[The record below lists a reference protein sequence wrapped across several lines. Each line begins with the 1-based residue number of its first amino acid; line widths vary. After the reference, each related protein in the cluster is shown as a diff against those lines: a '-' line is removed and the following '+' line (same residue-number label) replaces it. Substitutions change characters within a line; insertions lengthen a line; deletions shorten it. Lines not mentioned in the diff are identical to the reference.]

1 MVLLQLLTG
10 SGVEEKQFVQI
21 IGALKLT
28 SAMSDPEFE
37 VILNLFDRVCEKK
50 VIYSKETCELCIG
63 MLSQM
68 QVKNAQNQKVQAWL
82 AFQNKTHLP
91 ESNPYYDTFTQ
102 KKGKVVET
110 VDLFVSKILERPQ
123 KYLPFLLGLF

>member
-1 MVLLQLLTG
+1 LTSLNDEAFVKVLNQKETGLVSMVLLQLLTG

-68 QVKNAQNQKVQAWL
+68 
-82 AFQNKTHLP
+82 
-91 ESNPYYDTFTQ
+91 
-102 KKGKVVET
+102 
-110 VDLFVSKILERPQ
+110 
-123 KYLPFLLGLF
+123 